1 MRRLS
6 EVPPGV
12 RRRVVG
18 GRVVGGRGVG
28 GLPARRRQV
37 GLDGLVRRAPQHPL
51 MPLDQVCERRRVRRH
66 PRVLQELL
74 GGRPLG
80 RVALQAAAHKVV
92 EAGRPAVALQR
103 GRVLVGDKQKH
114 LHRVDVGMRRLA
126 HSHLDCGDAQRPDV
140 GSAVVVLLLDHFG
153 RHPKRGAHKRAALGH
168 CGRDLPRHPKVCQL
182 DGSVLPQQH
191 VCRLDVAMDLTLRVQ
206 IVQTAQHVIDDRLD
220 VLLAHV
226 PGVHHV
232 QDGAAPHV
240 LHHDPELCPRHV
252 RAVVSG
258 HIRRVA
264 LSHHRNLLHNVV
276 NLILRLIQV
285 DNFDRDDFLRRP
297 VDAAKHLA
305 K

>member
-126 HSHLDCGDAQRPDV
+126 
-140 GSAVVVLLLDHFG
+140 
-153 RHPKRGAHKRAALGH
+153 
-168 CGRDLPRHPKVCQL
+168 
-182 DGSVLPQQH
+182 
-191 VCRLDVAMDLTLRVQ
+191 
-206 IVQTAQHVIDDRLD
+206 
-220 VLLAHV
+220 
-226 PGVHHV
+226 
-232 QDGAAPHV
+232 
-240 LHHDPELCPRHV
+240 
-252 RAVVSG
+252 
-258 HIRRVA
+258 
-264 LSHHRNLLHNVV
+264 
-276 NLILRLIQV
+276 
-285 DNFDRDDFLRRP
+285 
-297 VDAAKHLA
+297 
-305 K
+305 